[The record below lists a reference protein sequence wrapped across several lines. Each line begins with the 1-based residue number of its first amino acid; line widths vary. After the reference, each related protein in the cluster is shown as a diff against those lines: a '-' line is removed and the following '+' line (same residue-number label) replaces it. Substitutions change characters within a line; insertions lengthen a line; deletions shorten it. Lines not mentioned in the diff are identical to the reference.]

1 MEQKLREVGGP
12 IRVPSGTA
20 PGYRDA
26 GYFNAPGRLSGV
38 GNNGF
43 GWSSATSGI
52 YGLHLSFYVT
62 WPTRRIYYIAAT
74 VFSCVASRNKRGCV
88 PVGARGWSYP
98 NCVLS
103 ASLRFEEPQG
113 PEPPQA

>member
-1 MEQKLREVGGP
+1 MIKVFFLVVYGSENVLSCFRGP
-12 IRVPSGTA
+12 TVPA

-62 WPTRRIYYIAAT
+62 WLDPKDILH
-74 VFSCVASRNKRGCV
+74 RGHGLQLRC
-88 PVGARGWSYP
+88 
-98 NCVLS
+98 LS
-103 ASLRFEEPQG
+103 E
-113 PEPPQA
+113 